1 MNQIKNTIADRIAA
15 VRQEIFQA
23 ASQANR
29 DPGDIILLAVS
40 KTKPASD
47 IEAAFSVGLRHF
59 GENYLQEALA
69 KMQAL
74 QHLSVTWHYIGRIQS
89 NKTRQIAENFTWVHT
104 LDNIKHA
111 RRISEQRP
119 DGLTP
124 MNVCIQVNIS
134 EEASKG
140 GILAAQV
147 SDLAFEISKLPNLKL
162 RGLMT
167 IPAATDQTALQRRA
181 FKKLARL
188 LTQLNDQGLSLD
200 TLSMGM
206 SGDMAIAIQEGAT
219 ILRIGT
225 AIFGPRQ

>member
-15 VRQEIFQA
+15 VRQEISRA

-29 DPGDIILLAVS
+29 DPADITLLAVS

-47 IEAAFSVGLRHF
+47 IEAAFSAGLRHF

-74 QHLSVTWHYIGRIQS
+74 QHLSATWHYIGRIQS
-89 NKTRQIAENFTWVHT
+89 NKTRQIAENFSWVHT
-104 LDNIKHA
+104 LDNLKHA

-119 DGLTP
+119 GGLTP

-140 GILAAQV
+140 GILAEQV

-167 IPAATDQTALQRRA
+167 IPAITHQTDLQRQA
-181 FKKLARL
+181 FKQLAGL